1 VNDYERIA
9 QIIRYLDERHVE
21 QPDLATLADRAGLS
35 QFHFHR
41 LFSNWAGVTPKD
53 FLQCLTLAH
62 ARELLRAGENI
73 LGAALESG
81 LSGPGRLHDLCVN
94 LEAASPGELKSG
106 GAGWTI
112 TFGFAESPFGRC
124 LIAESPRGICH
135 LSFIESKSEKIALA
149 GLRKDWPEA
158 ELKHANSAATL
169 LASKIF
175 ARSSDSPSR
184 LTMRTY
190 VRGTAFQ
197 VRVWRA
203 LLQVESGSLT
213 SYGRLANA
221 IGKPTASRAVGAA
234 VGQNP
239 LAWLI
244 PCHRV
249 IRETGVVGDYH
260 WGKIR
265 KRAMIA
271 WESSPGINSTREKVG
286 PIPYRRQNDSGI

>member
-1 VNDYERIA
+1 
-9 QIIRYLDERHVE
+9 
-21 QPDLATLADRAGLS
+21 
-35 QFHFHR
+35 
-41 LFSNWAGVTPKD
+41 
-53 FLQCLTLAH
+53 
-62 ARELLRAGENI
+62 
-73 LGAALESG
+73 
-81 LSGPGRLHDLCVN
+81 
-94 LEAASPGELKSG
+94 
-106 GAGWTI
+106 
-112 TFGFAESPFGRC
+112 
-124 LIAESPRGICH
+124 
-135 LSFIESKSEKIALA
+135 
-149 GLRKDWPEA
+149 
-158 ELKHANSAATL
+158 
-169 LASKIF
+169 F